1 MEEWK
6 KIQKTYKIRELI
18 GITGM
23 IMSFV
28 IGAICDWNVLVGASQ
43 SLCKPPN

>member
-28 IGAICDWNVLVGASQ
+28 IGAIWRPFQV
-43 SLCKPPN
+43 LCKR

>member
-28 IGAICDWNVLVGASQ
+28 IGAICDWNGDRFKFCVNV
-43 SLCKPPN
+43 

>member
-28 IGAICDWNVLVGASQ
+28 IGAICDWKRPFQV
-43 SLCKPPN
+43 LCKR